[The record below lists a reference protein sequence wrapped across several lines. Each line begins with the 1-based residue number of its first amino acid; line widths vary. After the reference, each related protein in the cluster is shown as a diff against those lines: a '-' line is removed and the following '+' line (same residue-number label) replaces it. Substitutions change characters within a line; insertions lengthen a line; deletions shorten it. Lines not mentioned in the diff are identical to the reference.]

1 MKIKLLDKNRIL
13 DEMNNLTIM
22 KAVKI
27 NIKLIL
33 MLLIP
38 ITMLPSYIIFC
49 IIEKLFNIN
58 NTVFETLT
66 YLSIYLIFILLSF
79 NLVYLI
85 EKSDLSDQLENLKDD
100 LNEPYVDPNDIEKV
114 YLLHELIKK
123 YDLKKIE
130 KDCNY
135 DVNYK
140 INFILNTDI
149 KYENFENVNY
159 TDSDLKNILKYK
171 VVPQKELTQQQVKQ
185 FFNDEVEPILNLNK
199 KSFEEKEVLLKRVI
213 NKNKVNLL

>member
-13 DEMNNLTIM
+13 DELNKLTII

-27 NIKLIL
+27 NIELIF

-38 ITMLPSYIIFC
+38 ITMLPSYIVFY

-58 NTVFETLT
+58 NTVFETLI

-79 NLVYLI
+79 KLVYLI

-171 VVPQKELTQQQVKQ
+171 VVPQKELTQQQVEQ

-213 NKNKVNLL
+213 NKNDVNLL

>member
-13 DEMNNLTIM
+13 DELNKLTTM

-27 NIKLIL
+27 NIELVI
-33 MLLIP
+33 MSFIP
-38 ITMLPSYIIFC
+38 ITILPSLIIFC

-58 NTVFETLT
+58 NTVFEILI
-66 YLSIYLIFILLSF
+66 YLSITLIFILLLF
-79 NLVYLI
+79 KLAYLF
-85 EKSDLSDQLENLKDD
+85 EKSYLSDQLENLKDD

-123 YDLKKIE
+123 YGLKKIE
-130 KDCNY
+130 NDCNY

-140 INFILNTDI
+140 INFLLNTRI
-149 KYENFENVNY
+149 KYENFKNVNY
-159 TDSDLKNILKYK
+159 TDHDLKNILEYK
-171 VVPQKELTQQQVKQ
+171 VIPQKELTQQQVEQ

-213 NKNKVNLL
+213 NKNDVNLL

>member
-38 ITMLPSYIIFC
+38 ITMLPSYFIFC

-58 NTVFETLT
+58 NTVFETLI
-66 YLSIYLIFILLSF
+66 YLSIYLIFILLLF
-79 NLVYLI
+79 KLVYLI

>member
-100 LNEPYVDPNDIEKV
+100 LNVLVEENIENIETIRNDDISALGQMIE
-114 YLLHELIKK
+114 Y
-123 YDLKKIE
+123 YD
-130 KDCNY
+130 
-135 DVNYK
+135 
-140 INFILNTDI
+140 
-149 KYENFENVNY
+149 
-159 TDSDLKNILKYK
+159 DLKNDLIQKLEEQREWLQKEYLKNSDILKEDFVDQLMQNGETFYN
-171 VVPQKELTQQQVKQ
+171 QV
-185 FFNDEVEPILNLNK
+185 DNK
-199 KSFEEKEVLLKRVI
+199 IHQLKR
-213 NKNKVNLL
+213 KQEELEE

>member
-13 DEMNNLTIM
+13 DELNNLTIM

-38 ITMLPSYIIFC
+38 ITMLPSYFIFC

-58 NTVFETLT
+58 NTVFETLI

-79 NLVYLI
+79 KLVYLI

>member
-13 DEMNNLTIM
+13 DELNKLTII

-27 NIKLIL
+27 NIELIF

-38 ITMLPSYIIFC
+38 ITMLPSYIVFC

-58 NTVFETLT
+58 NTVFETLI

-79 NLVYLI
+79 KLVYLI

-171 VVPQKELTQQQVKQ
+171 VVPQKELTQQQVEQ

-213 NKNKVNLL
+213 NKNDVNLL

>member
-13 DEMNNLTIM
+13 DELNKLTII

-33 MLLIP
+33 TVLIP
-38 ITMLPSYIIFC
+38 ITMLPSYFIFC

-58 NTVFETLT
+58 NTVFETLI
-66 YLSIYLIFILLSF
+66 YLSIYLIFILLLF
-79 NLVYLI
+79 KLVYLI

-123 YDLKKIE
+123 YD
-130 KDCNY
+130 
-135 DVNYK
+135 
-140 INFILNTDI
+140 
-149 KYENFENVNY
+149 
-159 TDSDLKNILKYK
+159 
-171 VVPQKELTQQQVKQ
+171 
-185 FFNDEVEPILNLNK
+185 
-199 KSFEEKEVLLKRVI
+199 
-213 NKNKVNLL
+213 

>member
-85 EKSDLSDQLENLKDD
+85 EKSYLSDQLENLKDD

>member
-13 DEMNNLTIM
+13 DELNKLTIM

-49 IIEKLFNIN
+49 IIEKIFNIN
-58 NTVFETLT
+58 NTVFETLI

-149 KYENFENVNY
+149 KYENFKNVNY

-171 VVPQKELTQQQVKQ
+171 VVPQKELTQQQVEQ

-199 KSFEEKEVLLKRVI
+199 KSFEEKEALLKRVI